1 MMKENLT
8 ELVFIL
14 DKSGSMSPLVDDTIG
29 GFNSLLKKQK
39 NEKGQCVVTTVLFN
53 QGVQILH
60 NRVPIEDVKN
70 MTEKEYQP
78 MGSTSLLDAMGSTI
92 DKIKNDHVN
101 TPKEKRPDK
110 VLFAII
116 TDGAENSSTEYNIKQ
131 IKNSVSA
138 CQELLGWE
146 FLFLGANIDAIETA
160 SQFGIPKSMAAN
172 YNCDSEGT
180 ELNFD
185 AINDVL
191 CCVRRDK
198 HISEDWKLKIEKD
211 FKNRRKN
218 K

>member
-1 MMKENLT
+1 MKENLT
-8 ELVFIL
+8 ELVCIL
-14 DKSGSMSPLVDDTIG
+14 DKSGSMASLTDDTIG
-29 GFNSLLKKQK
+29 GFNSLIKKQK
-39 NEKGQCVVTTVLFN
+39 GEEGECLVTTVLFN
-53 QGVQILH
+53 SNIEILH
-60 NRVPIEDVKN
+60 NRVPLEDVKDI
-70 MTEKEYQP
+70 TTKDYQA
-78 MGSTSLLDAMGSTI
+78 MGCTALLDAIGISI
-92 DKIKNDHVN
+92 YKIKNEHAN

-116 TDGAENSSTEYNIKQ
+116 TDGAENSSTEYNLKQ

-191 CCVRRDK
+191 CCVRRDED
-198 HISEDWKLKIEKD
+198 ISDDWKLKIEKD

>member
-1 MMKENLT
+1 MKENLT

-14 DKSGSMSPLVDDTIG
+14 DKSGSMAPLVDDTIG
-29 GFNSLLKKQK
+29 GFNSLIQKQRK
-39 NEKGQCVVTTVLFN
+39 EDGECIVTTVLFN
-53 QGVQILH
+53 DSIDILH
-60 NRVPIEDVKN
+60 NRVSIENIKN
-70 MTEKEYQP
+70 ITTKEYQP
-78 MGSTSLLDAMGSTI
+78 MGCTSLLDAMGSTI
-92 DKIKNDHVN
+92 DKIKADHVN

-116 TDGAENSSTEYNIKQ
+116 TDGAENSSKEYNIKQ
-131 IKNSVSA
+131 IKTSVTT

-160 SQFGIPKSMAAN
+160 SQFGIPKSRAAN

-180 ELNFD
+180 ELNFS

-191 CCVRRDK
+191 CCVRRDE
-198 HISEDWKLKIEKD
+198 HISEGWKSKIEKN
-211 FKNRRKN
+211 FKKKRKN

>member
-1 MMKENLT
+1 MKENLT
-8 ELVFIL
+8 ELVCIL
-14 DKSGSMSPLVDDTIG
+14 DKSGSMASLTDDTIG
-29 GFNSLLKKQK
+29 GFNSLIKKQK
-39 NEKGQCVVTTVLFN
+39 DEDAECLVTTVLFN
-53 QGVQILH
+53 SNIEILH
-60 NRVPIEDVKN
+60 NRVPLKDVKDI
-70 MTEKEYQP
+70 TTKDYQA
-78 MGSTSLLDAMGSTI
+78 MGCTALLDAIGVSI
-92 DKIKNDHVN
+92 DKIKNEHAN

-116 TDGAENSSTEYNIKQ
+116 TDGAENSSKEYNIKQ
-131 IKNSVSA
+131 VKSLVNT

-146 FLFLGANIDAIETA
+146 FIFLGANIDAIETA

-191 CCVRRDK
+191 CCVRRDED
-198 HISEDWKLKIEKD
+198 ISDDWKLKIEKD